1 MAFVPFQSPSGPM
14 LYQLLSGES
23 MKKTSSLAVLKE
35 RLCLAAM
42 SNCRAG
48 GQRGIDMLALAQYV
62 GVYREDCDLE
72 KILCPNSRNR
82 TAAPHAPHFLI
93 WRGAR
98 AGHADEPA
106 RPPPMGIPKTQ

>member
-1 MAFVPFQSPSGPM
+1 M

-72 KILCPNSRNR
+72 KVLCTYIRDKIDAR
-82 TAAPHAPHFLI
+82 DARHFLI
-93 WRGAR
+93 WMSAR

-106 RPPPMGIPKTQ
+106 RPPPVGIPKTQQRAVELQVQG

>member
-48 GQRGIDMLALAQYV
+48 GQRGINMLALAQYV
-62 GVYREDCDLE
+62 GVYGEVGDKKKVLGTYIGD
-72 KILCPNSRNR
+72 K
-82 TAAPHAPHFLI
+82 TAARQAPLFLI
-93 WRGAR
+93 GRSAR

-106 RPPPMGIPKTQ
+106 RPPPM